1 MKNVRYEYDVI
12 VGDKG
17 QCSYKHTNRD
27 DARKELRDAKADG
40 FDAKIIQHTYVLQ
53 ESKQVR

>member
-12 VGDKG
+12 VGKNY
-17 QCSYKHTNRD
+17 SVRHRTREA
-27 DARKELRDAKADG
+27 ARMEKQVAKEMG